1 VIVFQD
7 VTAAP
12 PMKGT
17 QMVRFKLLGSLEI
30 SNSGRTCAIT
40 PPKVRQVLA
49 LLLVRTGKLVQ
60 VDSVIEELW
69 ADAPPRRAS
78 NTVQTYVYQLRKI
91 IDQEG
96 LAPAGR
102 ELLFTQPFGYQLQI
116 APEQLDI
123 CVFEAEVA
131 EGRRMLDAGQPERA
145 SQRLRQAL
153 DLWTGPPLA
162 DVVQG
167 NLLSTHALHLQ
178 ELRMR
183 ALELRIQTDVHLGRD
198 RDLIGELRSLVAR
211 YPLHEWFHG
220 QLIGALARAGRRAEA
235 LAAYSELRALLNR
248 ELGLDPSP
256 ELQRIHQ
263 EMLAPAPGSSGLWTE
278 DFALAD
284 FGRSPALA
292 NGSQR
297 GR

>member
-1 VIVFQD
+1 
-7 VTAAP
+7 
-12 PMKGT
+12 
-17 QMVRFKLLGSLEI
+17 MVRFKLLGSLEI

-69 ADAPPRRAS
+69 AEASPRRAA

-116 APEQLDI
+116 EPEQLDI

-167 NLLSTHALHLQ
+167 NLLSTHALHLR

-235 LAAYSELRALLNR
+235 LAAYAELRALLDR

-263 EMLAPAPGSSGLWTE
+263 EMLAPAPGASSGLWTE
-278 DFALAD
+278 DFALPD

-292 NGSQR
+292 NGSRR